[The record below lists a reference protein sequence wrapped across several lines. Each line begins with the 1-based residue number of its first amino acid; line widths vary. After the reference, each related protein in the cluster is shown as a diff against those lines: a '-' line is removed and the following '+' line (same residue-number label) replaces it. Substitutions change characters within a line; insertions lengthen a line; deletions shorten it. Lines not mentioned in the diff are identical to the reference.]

1 MWVRVVHHKPKGEEV
16 QFETVDTLNDL
27 NSMFY
32 NRVISNWKIDSKK
45 RLQDALRN
53 WILFRLKPDQLC
65 PSHFQLKLDTQVTR
79 KPCYHG
85 MLKQSQKY
93 YNRTKLT
100 LFCYTAKNVVLYH
113 FKHQT

>member
-65 PSHFQLKLDTQVTR
+65 PSHFQLKLDTQVKLSYTET
-79 KPCYHG
+79 
-85 MLKQSQKY
+85 MLP
-93 YNRTKLT
+93 R
-100 LFCYTAKNVVLYH
+100 NVKTESKVLQQNQAYSFLLH
-113 FKHQT
+113 S